1 MSPARRLHLALVCVL
16 LLGACAAGVN
26 EHLDT
31 ANAQGVTAGFLRGLW
46 HGAIVPITFIVSLF
60 SREVRLYEI
69 HNSGWPYDL
78 GFVLGLTMSFG
89 GGGARGGWSRG
100 NKRTG

>member
-1 MSPARRLHLALVCVL
+1 MSSRLVFAVSFLL

-31 ANAQGVTAGFLRGLW
+31 PNAQGTIAGFWLGLW
-46 HGAIVPITFIVSLF
+46 HGMVAPITFIISLF
-60 SREVRLYEI
+60 TREVRVYELHNVGRLY
-69 HNSGWPYDL
+69 DF

-89 GGGARGGWSRG
+89 GGGAKGFGRRR
-100 NKRTG
+100 K